1 MKRLFAIALLL
12 AGAAVR
18 AQNAPTV
25 TARIEPDSIM
35 IGDRFDL
42 TVEVDKD
49 LVQVVQFPEFENKE
63 GSPLELVKNHPID
76 TLERD
81 GRHLRLRKRYT
92 LAAFEEGKWNLGL
105 PAVLYADKNIVDTL
119 RARDSLYLEVATFQI
134 DSTSQSIYDLK
145 PQRNLP
151 FRFAEVSGYAKWGV
165 LALLM
170 ILVALYALKRILA
183 RYGKG
188 LGDLFKP
195 APPQPPHVVAIK
207 ALEALHNQKLW
218 QNNRHKQ
225 YYSGLTDI
233 LRTYIA
239 ARWGVGAMEMTSDE
253 IIEAMRSEEL
263 PDKARMDL
271 TAILRDADLVKFAKA
286 TPDGE
291 QNEADYL
298 KAFYF
303 VEETKLVV
311 EEEEPE
317 QPDPMQNKMYRL
329 LYIVFLFAA
338 LGASAQDM
346 PERSEVR
353 RGNRQYNK
361 GNYEKSIERYER
373 ALEAAPESFEARYN
387 LGNALYK
394 AERFDKAEQTMR
406 QAAADTLRTDDERAQ
421 AFYNLGNAQFKQQK
435 YKEALESYKQSLRLN
450 PSDQEAKYNYAY
462 TKRLIDD
469 DENGGGGGG
478 DDKNQDKDQNKEQQ
492 QGGQDQQNGDQ
503 QKDDQQ
509 KDDKGQGDDKEQQ
522 GDPQQNPAQP
532 DKEQEGDPQG
542 EPQPVPAGISPQEQ
556 EQMLDAIQAQEDRTQ
571 DKLKEKQGVVVRGSK
586 NW

>member
-1 MKRLFAIALLL
+1 MDSSKDKAALDDALKIAGGKHDLVGIRVYDPRETELPDVGIVELKDAESGRKVWVDTSSRAVREHYARTWERRSAEIDSTLKHNRIDSTMISTDGDYVAELIKLFKRLFAIALLL

-63 GSPLELVKNHPID
+63 GSPLELVKDHPID

-165 LALLM
+165 LALLLA
-170 ILVALYALKRILA
+170 LVALYALKRILA

-317 QPDPMQNKMYRL
+317 QPDPMQN
-329 LYIVFLFAA
+329 
-338 LGASAQDM
+338 Q
-346 PERSEVR
+346 
-353 RGNRQYNK
+353 
-361 GNYEKSIERYER
+361 
-373 ALEAAPESFEARYN
+373 
-387 LGNALYK
+387 NA
-394 AERFDKAEQTMR
+394 
-406 QAAADTLRTDDERAQ
+406 
-421 AFYNLGNAQFKQQK
+421 
-435 YKEALESYKQSLRLN
+435 
-450 PSDQEAKYNYAY
+450 
-462 TKRLIDD
+462 
-469 DENGGGGGG
+469 
-478 DDKNQDKDQNKEQQ
+478 
-492 QGGQDQQNGDQ
+492 
-503 QKDDQQ
+503 
-509 KDDKGQGDDKEQQ
+509 
-522 GDPQQNPAQP
+522 
-532 DKEQEGDPQG
+532 
-542 EPQPVPAGISPQEQ
+542 
-556 EQMLDAIQAQEDRTQ
+556 
-571 DKLKEKQGVVVRGSK
+571 
-586 NW
+586 